1 MLEYNHKYLV
11 STVKVQIAMA
21 KNLCCVCR
29 RGILKG
35 EKYILV
41 WYVDQCAH
49 PKGGYNSRSYT
60 GFHRKKKYCR
70 ECSSE
75 LLNLKSND
83 YLNVPFNFKNKIMEA
98 LKELLHKNDRYSI
111 LKETNFLNEY
121 LKERGIYV

>member
-1 MLEYNHKYLV
+1 MREYNHKYLV

-21 KNLCCVCR
+21 KNLCCICR

-41 WYVDQCAH
+41 WYVDQCVH
-49 PKGGYNSRSYT
+49 PKGEYRRSYA

-75 LLNLKSND
+75 LLNLKSNNC
-83 YLNVPFNFKNKIMEA
+83 LTVPSNFTNKIMEA
-98 LKELLHKNDRYSI
+98 LKEMLHKNDRYSM

-121 LKERGIYV
+121 LKERDVYV